1 MPIVVIKME
10 QNIFTELHH
19 QYLLNEQMNANSN
32 KISIVVVI
40 ELLMSFNLGQSCGR
54 IFGLI
59 GVRYVGLSIQGLR
72 LIGLVDAI
80 WGYSRLTDCIDLA
93 IDHTL
98 PHCAFYV
105 S

>member
-1 MPIVVIKME
+1 ME

-19 QYLLNEQMNANSN
+19 QYLLNEQMNVNNN
-32 KISIVVVI
+32 KISIAVVI
-40 ELLMSFNLGQSCGR
+40 ELLMSFNLGQSYGR

-59 GVRYVGLSIQGLR
+59 GVRYVGLSIRGLR
-72 LIGLVDAI
+72 SIGLVGAI
-80 WGYSRLTDCIDLA
+80 WGYSRLAGCINLA

>member
-1 MPIVVIKME
+1 ME
-10 QNIFTELHH
+10 QNIFTKLHH
-19 QYLLNEQMNANSN
+19 QFLLNEQMNANSN

-40 ELLMSFNLGQSCGR
+40 VLLMSFTHEQSCGR

-59 GVRYVGLSIQGLR
+59 GVKYVDLSILGLR
-72 LIGLVDAI
+72 LIGLVSAI
-80 WGYSRLTDCIDLA
+80 WGYSRLTDCINLT

-98 PHCAFYV
+98 PHYAFYG